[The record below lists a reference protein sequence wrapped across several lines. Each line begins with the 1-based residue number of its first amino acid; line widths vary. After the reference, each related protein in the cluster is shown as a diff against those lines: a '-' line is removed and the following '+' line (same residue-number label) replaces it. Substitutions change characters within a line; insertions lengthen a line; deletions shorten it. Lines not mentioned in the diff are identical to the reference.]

1 MKPFDIIFF
10 PWMIALLASGF
21 GSIGTAIGLER
32 SL

>member
-1 MKPFDIIFF
+1 MKPFDIILF
-10 PWMIALLASGF
+10 PWMIALLVSDF